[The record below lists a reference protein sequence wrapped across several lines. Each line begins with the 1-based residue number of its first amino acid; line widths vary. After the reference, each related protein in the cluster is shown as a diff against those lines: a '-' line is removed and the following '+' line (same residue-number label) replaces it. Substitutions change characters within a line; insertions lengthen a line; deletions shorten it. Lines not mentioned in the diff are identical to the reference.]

1 MKEILCKKCETKLP
15 NGNSVCPNCGSKSK
29 LYKVTITDSAIFTEN
44 FGIKQKVKGFKNFM
58 VEFISRH
65 KSSGDMKKYPEGVI
79 EERRI
84 DKKNKTYY
92 QKVIDKK
99 TGKVTH
105 FENESLLKHKD

>member
-1 MKEILCKKCETKLP
+1 MKEIVCKKCETKLP
-15 NGNSVCPNCGSKSK
+15 DEKSVCLKCGNKSK
-29 LYKVTITDSAIFTEN
+29 LYKVAITDVVTFTEN
-44 FGIKQKVKGFKNFM
+44 FGIKQKAKGFKNFM

-65 KSSGDMKKYPEGVI
+65 KSSGDIQKYPEGVI

-84 DKKNKTYY
+84 DKGNKTYY